1 MCLFTGMASFSTVL
15 SEDQFHSVCRNVFK
29 NPVTTPCDHNFCVAC
44 INEYWRT
51 NVMCQCP
58 LCKHTFPKRP
68 EPKGN
73 TFISELV
80 DRFWAPGQGNDTNH
94 LEQAAAKPGAGE
106 LNCDFCIGGKVKA
119 MKSCL
124 NCQASHCET
133 HLETHKNV
141 PALKKHKLINP
152 VGNLEE
158 RLCKR
163 HDRPLEQFCKTD
175 QTYVCQFC
183 TET

>member
-1 MCLFTGMASFSTVL
+1 MASFSTVL

-29 NPVTTPCDHNFCVAC
+29 NPVTTPCNHNFCVAC

-68 EPKGN
+68 EPKVN

-80 DRFWAPGQGNDTNH
+80 DCFWAPGQGNDTNH

-163 HDRPLEQFCKTD
+163 HDIPLEQFCKTD